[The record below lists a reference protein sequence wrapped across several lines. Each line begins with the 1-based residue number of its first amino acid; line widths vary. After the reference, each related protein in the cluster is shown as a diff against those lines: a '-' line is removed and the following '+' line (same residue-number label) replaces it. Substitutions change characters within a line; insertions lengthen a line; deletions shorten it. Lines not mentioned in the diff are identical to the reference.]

1 MASWPRK
8 PKKRTSRERM
18 ASDSPIQYSIVVP
31 FYNEQENIPP
41 LYMKLTEVM
50 DGIGEPYELIIVD
63 DGSKDDSFKVLS
75 EIYEHDRRVN
85 LVRLRRNFGQT
96 PALKAGL
103 DFARGNVI
111 ISMDGDLQHDPGE
124 IPRFLEKIEEGY
136 DLVSGWRYARKD
148 HWLMRQIP
156 SRIAN
161 WMMAKLSGV
170 DLHDFGTTFKAYRRE
185 IIQEIQLYGE
195 LHRFIPALA
204 STTGATIVEVPI
216 ENLER
221 KSGKSN
227 YGIGRTIRVF
237 LDLLIVKFLLDY
249 STRPLQFFGLL
260 GLAGASLGVGISV
273 YVLFEKFYYHMA
285 VMQQHGPLM
294 LLSIALLVS
303 GIQFI
308 SMGLLGEI
316 MARTYYESQSK
327 PIYTLREVKSHRK
340 ETGDSAE
347 PARPSGN

>member
-1 MASWPRK
+1 M
-8 PKKRTSRERM
+8 
-18 ASDSPIQYSIVVP
+18 DSESTVRYSIVVP

-50 DGIGEPYELIIVD
+50 DAIGEPYELVFVD
-63 DGSKDDSFKVLS
+63 DGSKDNSFKVLS
-75 EIYEHDRRVN
+75 DIYEHDRRVN
-85 LVRLRRNFGQT
+85 LIRLRRNFGQT
-96 PALKAGL
+96 PALKAGF
-103 DFARGNVI
+103 DFARGEVI
-111 ISMDGDLQHDPGE
+111 ISMDGDLQHDPEE
-124 IPRFLEKIEEGY
+124 IPKFLEKIEEGY

-156 SRIAN
+156 SRAAN
-161 WMMAKLSGV
+161 WLMAKLSGV

-204 STTGATIVEVPI
+204 STTGARIVEVPI
-216 ENLER
+216 ENLSR

-237 LDLLIVKFLLDY
+237 LDLVIVKFLLDY

-260 GLAGASLGVGISV
+260 GVVGAASGFLIGA
-273 YVLFEKFYYHMA
+273 YVLFKKLYYHMS
-285 VMQQHGPLM
+285 VMTQHGPLL

-316 MARTYYESQSK
+316 MARTYYESQNK
-327 PIYTLREVKSHRK
+327 PIYALREVKSHRK
-340 ETGDSAE
+340 EMGDSTE
-347 PARPSGN
+347 QTRPSSNPER